1 MAAFTLDKPE
11 AVRKVADRVAEAGET
26 LVEDTKVLK
35 ARAAELFDDGKV
47 VAKKELARRM
57 REFEDMKDQTA
68 LKVRKAPFTAVGIT
82 FGVGLLMGVALGW
95 LAGRP
100 RD

>member
-1 MAAFTLDKPE
+1 
-11 AVRKVADRVAEAGET
+11 
-26 LVEDTKVLK
+26 
-35 ARAAELFDDGKV
+35 
-47 VAKKELARRM
+47 
-57 REFEDMKDQTA
+57 
-68 LKVRKAPFTAVGIT
+68 VRKAPFTAVGIT